1 MSKSENENTGLLTR
15 IWAFFFRR
23 KRSNKGHILARYG
36 WIVCVLMLLVA
47 GIISNLVDTTVI
59 NAHEWNK
66 LAMKELSRNDTIAPE
81 RGNILAIDGS
91 ILATNL
97 RYYTVRMDFRSER
110 FMEVRY
116 RAALDTIADSMARYF
131 PTRTAKEW
139 REHLAKPLAKP
150 KDKRPRAYRL
160 LGNISY
166 ADYKRLRTF
175 PFFNIKNRNRNG
187 LSIESRMRRV
197 NPYGDMAR
205 RSIGGVG
212 ATAECKEIHGISGL
226 EKALDTLL
234 FGKTGLAKK
243 VPLTKGI
250 VNWTDIPAKPGYNIR
265 TTIDIKM
272 QDIVENELND
282 RLTFCDADWGV
293 AVLMDVETGDI
304 KAISNLEKNPNADN
318 YIEGMNR
325 AVLGFEP
332 GSVIKTLSMMIALE
346 DGIVNSMD
354 EVLTT
359 GSAFAYAGGRPI
371 TDSHGVASLTVAEVI
386 ERSSNIGMSKIIT
399 RKYDSHPG
407 GFYSRLKEIGFLEP
421 MHTGIAGET
430 VPRVDSVPSNRGG
443 RIALSRQ
450 CYGYATEIPPL
461 YTLSIYNAIA
471 NGGRYVRPRLV
482 SRLSGDGVDSV
493 MPVTYIRDRVC
504 SETNATKLRTM
515 LTNVV
520 WGDHGTGR
528 RLRSNLVRIAGKTGT
543 CYMIE
548 GGTYNTSKKRLAFC
562 GFFPAENPKYSC
574 IVLTCNPK
582 QNAMGAASTSGEV
595 LKNIA
600 LKLYSRGMLDN
611 SSDYRAEEPKVDPPT
626 LYATASRSKHST
638 VRKSLAVT
646 GPRKTLSH
654 PKEVKTGV
662 PDVTGFGLR
671 DAVAA
676 LEQAGYNVEFS
687 GAGYVA
693 SQTPSAGQTPARGT
707 KVRLSLT
714 E

>member
-1 MSKSENENTGLLTR
+1 MSRKSKSN
-15 IWAFFFRR
+15 RR
-23 KRSNKGHILARYG
+23 HILIRYA
-36 WIVCVLMLLVA
+36 WIVGLIILLAA
-47 GIISNLVDTTVI
+47 GILWNLVHTTVI
-59 NAHEWNK
+59 HAPDWKEK
-66 LAMKELSRNDTIAPE
+66 AMVELSRKDTIAPE
-81 RGNILAIDGS
+81 RGNILAADGS

-97 RYYTVRMDFRSER
+97 RYYTVRIDFRSER
-110 FMEVRY
+110 FMELKY

-131 PTRTAKEW
+131 PIRNAKEW
-139 REHLAKPLAKP
+139 RDHLAKPLSKP
-150 KDKRPRAYRL
+150 KNERPRAYRL
-160 LGNISY
+160 ISNISY
-166 ADYKRLRTF
+166 ADYMRLRTF
-175 PFFNIKNRNRNG
+175 PFFNIRNRNRNG
-187 LSIESRMRRV
+187 LSTENRIRRV

-212 ATAECKEIHGISGL
+212 ATTLCKEVHGISGL

-234 FGKTGLAKK
+234 FGKTGLSKK

-250 VNWTDIPAKPGYNIR
+250 VNWTDIPAVPGYNIR

-282 RLTFCDADWGV
+282 LLSFCNADWGV
-293 AVLMDVETGDI
+293 AVLMEVATGDI
-304 KAISNLEKNPNADN
+304 KAISNLEKNPSGDN

-332 GSVIKTLSMMIALE
+332 GSVVKTLSMMIALE
-346 DGIVNSMD
+346 DGVVNNVN

-371 TDSHGVASLTVAEVI
+371 TDSHGVGSLTVAEVI

-407 GFYSRLKEIGFLEP
+407 GFYHRLKEIGFLEP

-461 YTLSIYNAIA
+461 STLSIYNAIA

-482 SRLSGDGVDSV
+482 IRLTGQGVDSIL
-493 MPVTYIRDRVC
+493 PVTYIRDRVC
-504 SETNATKLRTM
+504 SEANAAKLRDM
-515 LTNVV
+515 LTRVV
-520 WGDHGTGR
+520 WGEHGTGR
-528 RLRSNLVRIAGKTGT
+528 RLRNEYVRIAGKTGT

-548 GGTYNTSKKRLAFC
+548 GGAYNTSKKRLAFC
-562 GFFPAENPKYSC
+562 GFFPAEEPKYSC

-600 LKLYSRGMLDN
+600 LKLYSRGMLGN
-611 SSDYRAEEPKVDPPT
+611 SSDYRAEEAREDPPT
-626 LYATASRSKHST
+626 LYATASKSKHST
-638 VRKSLAVT
+638 VRSELAVN
-646 GPRKTLSH
+646 GPRKQLAH
-654 PKEVKTGV
+654 PAEVKSGV
-662 PDVTGFGLR
+662 PNVIGFGLR
-671 DAVAA
+671 DAIAA
-676 LEQAGYNVEFS
+676 LEQAGYNVSFR

-693 SQTPSAGQTPARGT
+693 SQQPSAGHASAKGT
-707 KVRLSLT
+707 KVTLTLT